1 MTTEGSEAPA
11 DEPFDGVAQYRDT
24 RTRLLELGRSL
35 NEEQGRMTVPATP
48 DWSVKD
54 AYSHLAGSA
63 ADLLAG
69 NLEGITTD
77 PWTEAQ
83 VLARRDRTLAEVL
96 DEMESLGE
104 AMDSVIESFG
114 EAMDIRLFIDQW
126 THEQD
131 IRGTLGVA
139 GGADSP
145 IVAEASPGMA
155 EGWTRR
161 VARAGVPPL
170 VVELDGRVHAADG
183 NDGDGDAAVRLVV
196 DGYEAMRIGLG
207 RRSRNQ
213 LAGLQWSGTDDP
225 SPYFEFLVFFS
236 IADRDVADVR

>member
-1 MTTEGSEAPA
+1 MTTGGSEAPA

-24 RTRLLELGRSL
+24 RTRLLGLGRSL
-35 NEEQGRMTVPATP
+35 SEEQGRMTVPATP

-69 NLEGITTD
+69 NLEGVTTD

-83 VLARRDRTLAEVL
+83 VLARRKRTLAEVL

-131 IRGTLGVA
+131 IRGAVGVA

-145 IVAEASPGMA
+145 IVAQASPGMA

-161 VARAGVPPL
+161 VAKAGLPPL
-170 VVELDGRVHAADG
+170 VVELDGEEHAA
-183 NDGDGDAAVRLVV
+183 DGDGDAAVRLVV
-196 DGYEAMRIGLG
+196 DGYEAMRVALG

-225 SPYFEFLVFFS
+225 APYFEYLVFFS
-236 IADRDVADVR
+236 IADRDVSDVR